1 MEHLSKTNME
11 YDNKLSG
18 ALFKNDKGDNP
29 KRPDYKGSFTDGQG
43 NEFWVSSWLKDTKDG
58 KKFLSLSMQ
67 PKEAKAPGAMQGQP
81 KAPAPVLEDTS
92 DDLPF

>member
-1 MEHLSKTNME
+1 MATTN

-29 KRPDYKGSFTDGQG
+29 NRPDYKGSFTDENGKD
-43 NEFWVSSWLKDTKDG
+43 FWVSAWVKTSKDG
-58 KKFLSLSMQ
+58 SKFMSLSMQ
-67 PKEAKAPGAMQGQP
+67 PKEAAKAHTP
-81 KAPAPVLEDTS
+81 KQEYKNEQEE

>member
-1 MEHLSKTNME
+1 ME

-29 KRPDYKGSFTDGQG
+29 KRPDYKGNYTDAQG
-43 NEFWVSSWLKDTKDG
+43 NEFWVSAWVKKSQKGDT
-58 KKFLSLSMQ
+58 FLSLSMQ
-67 PKEAKAPGAMQGQP
+67 PKEAKQAHTPKQEYAPSPDSQ
-81 KAPAPVLEDTS
+81 